1 MQFSEHEL
9 TLALTG
15 AAKSVA
21 ATRGKRRFRR
31 GPDPEESWQQLTGYE
46 RYQVLDGIS
55 DQVLPVLA
63 ALPEVEVPSGHRPEF
78 SNAQVL
84 AAIEEALGPD
94 QGAVRGKVTT
104 AARLALV
111 RTALAHL
118 PPRTDR
124 QGPSAG

>member
-1 MQFSEHEL
+1 MQFTEHEL

-21 ATRGKRRFRR
+21 AARGKRRFRR
-31 GPDPEESWQQLTGYE
+31 GQDPEEVWQRLTGYE

-55 DQVLPVLA
+55 DKLLPVLA
-63 ALPEVEVPSGHRPEF
+63 ALPEVEVPSGQRPEF

-94 QGAVRGKVTT
+94 QGGLRGKVTT
-104 AARLALV
+104 AGRLALV

-124 QGPSAG
+124 RAAAGD